1 MEQILKAGGEVAAA
15 VTKGPHDASAVH
27 SPVRASLPLRIK
39 GGWAL
44 GEIGLASY
52 VAILA
57 MYLLYFMTDVLH
69 ISAAYAGVLLLIP
82 RVWNIVIDPI
92 VGQISDRTST
102 RYGRRRPFLIGGAAL
117 WGIGFALIFSMPRL
131 DGGWLFGL
139 AFLAVFLITNTGLSI
154 YQVPY
159 CAMATEMTEDYAER
173 ISLVSWKNVVARLS
187 VLGGVALAP
196 RVVQLMSVPADGYR
210 LMGMVFGSV
219 ILISGIVAFWATSGA
234 RSTTSHRKE
243 PATLRE
249 QLAATRANRPFLV
262 LIFSYAIYFLGQL
275 PFVGL
280 LVYYVTVVLGQS
292 AALVGVLFPIAS
304 LTSAIVTPLW
314 AKAAERFGKR
324 RMCMLSWGGAGLAW
338 TAPLFIPDSMHWLI
352 YPAMVVVGIFQ
363 AGGDLL
369 PSAMVPDVVDVDEL
383 VSGERREGA
392 IYGLWVS
399 QQQTVLALG
408 GLVTGLALAI
418 IGYDG
423 HVEHAGP
430 GIGMGIRIAMTLP
443 SCALAFL
450 AVACLTRYHLPEAE
464 LQAMR
469 QKQVAVSGRENA

>member
-1 MEQILKAGGEVAAA
+1 MAKEGVAASQDQGPETL
-15 VTKGPHDASAVH
+15 VGQSGPHQA
-27 SPVRASLPLRIK
+27 LPIRIK

-44 GEIGLASY
+44 GDIGLASY
-52 VAILA
+52 VAIVA

-69 ISAAYAGVLLLIP
+69 IPSAFAGVLLLVP
-82 RVWNIVIDPI
+82 RIWNIVIDPI
-92 VGQISDRTST
+92 VGQISDRTDT
-102 RYGRRRPFLIGGAAL
+102 RYGRRRPFLIGGAL
-117 WGIGFALIFSMPRL
+117 IWGIGFALIFSMSRL
-131 DGGWLFGL
+131 DGGWLFAL
-139 AFLAVFLITNTGLSI
+139 AFLALFIVTNTGLSV

-159 CAMATEMTEDYAER
+159 LAMATEMTEDYVER

-196 RVVQLMSVPADGYR
+196 RIVQLAPEPAQGYR
-210 LMGMVFGSV
+210 WMGIAFGGAIIVSGV
-219 ILISGIVAFWATSGA
+219 IAFLATAGA
-234 RSTTSHRKE
+234 RSTTSQRKE
-243 PATLRE
+243 PASLR
-249 QLAATRANRPFLV
+249 QQIVAMRANRPFWV
-262 LIFSYAIYFLGQL
+262 LISSYAIYFLGQL

-292 AALVGVLFPIAS
+292 AALAGVLFPIAS
-304 LTSAIVTPLW
+304 LTSAFVTPLW

-324 RMCMLSWGGAGLAW
+324 PMCMLSWGGAGLAW
-338 TAPLFIPDSMHWLI
+338 TAPLFVPDNMHWLI

-383 VSGERREGA
+383 ISGERREGT

-408 GLVTGLALAI
+408 GLVTGLALSI

-430 GIGMGIRIAMTLP
+430 HIAMGIRLAMTLP
-443 SCALAFL
+443 SCALAFI
-450 AVACLTRYHLPEAE
+450 AVACLTRYHLPDAD
-464 LQAMR
+464 LQRVRR
-469 QKQVAVSGRENA
+469 QRALADARVSA